1 VTARDARLDDA
12 RGYEPPSPSA
22 PWPLLSLLA
31 ACVAVFTELA
41 VDITHN
47 GPLDRLDQRVA
58 RWADGLS
65 GVVRT
70 WSWHLT
76 HLGDD
81 VLLATL
87 IVLVAASLLWR
98 RRALDA
104 IVLCAAASATGLL
117 TTVLKL
123 AFERSRPPFVDQVRE
138 LHSFSFPSGHASGA
152 FCVYLLFGLLLS
164 EGLGRAWRVAAVIGG
179 LGVASMV
186 GISRVLILVHY
197 LTDVIAGSA
206 LGLAVAVTAWL
217 VRVALRSGR

>member
-1 VTARDARLDDA
+1 MTAQDARRDGA
-12 RGYEPPSPSA
+12 RGHEPLSPSA
-22 PWPLLSLLA
+22 RWPLLSILA
-31 ACVAVFTELA
+31 ACVAVFTELS
-41 VDITHN
+41 VDITHD

-58 RWADGLS
+58 RWADGIS
-65 GVVRT
+65 GVVHT

-87 IVLVAASLLWR
+87 IVLAAAYLLWR

-152 FCVYLLFGLLLS
+152 FCVYLLLGLLLS
-164 EGLGRAWRVAAVIGG
+164 EGLGRAWRLAAAIGG
-179 LGVASMV
+179 LGVAAMV
-186 GISRVLILVHY
+186 GVCRVLILVHY

-217 VRVALRSGR
+217 VRMTLRSGR